1 MDAID
6 KMIAELDQEAQIK
19 RERLAAAE
27 RARISETMARDWAK
41 KESDLQLRAQQAKK
55 QVEKNYQQA
64 LNRQSSA
71 AKQQKMVKQNEYLTQ
86 LFEQA
91 YQQMI
96 GWTPEELQTFVE
108 NVLERLPISGT
119 LTFHAGLD
127 QAAHLDDTWVEACQS
142 DLPYQIKVGTPLSEA
157 GFLVDDNGIQY
168 NFTYRVLLEEY
179 KKESRER
186 WLQIIQKGG

>member
-6 KMIAELDQEAQIK
+6 KMIAELDQEAQTK

-55 QVEKNYQQA
+55 QAEKNYQQA
-64 LNRQSSA
+64 LNRQASA
-71 AKQQKMVKQNEYLTQ
+71 AKQQQMVKQNEYLTQ

-91 YQQMI
+91 YQQMVA
-96 GWTPEELQTFVE
+96 WTPEELQSFAE
-108 NVLERLPISGT
+108 NVLQQLPISGT
-119 LTFHAGLD
+119 VTIHAGPE
-127 QAAHLDDTWVEACQS
+127 QAAHLDAAWLTSCQS
-142 DLPYQIKVGTPLSEA
+142 TLPYQIKAGAPLTEA

-168 NFTYRVLLEEY
+168 NFTYQVLLDEY
-179 KKESRER
+179 KKETRER
-186 WLQIIQKGG
+186 WLQIIQQGG

>member
-6 KMIAELDQEAQIK
+6 KMIAELDQEAQTK

-55 QVEKNYQQA
+55 QAEKNYQQA
-64 LNRQSSA
+64 LNRQASA
-71 AKQQKMVKQNEYLTQ
+71 AKQQQMVKQNEYLTQ

-91 YQQMI
+91 YQQMVA
-96 GWTPEELQTFVE
+96 WTPEELQSFAE
-108 NVLERLPISGT
+108 NVLQQLPISGT
-119 LTFHAGLD
+119 VTIHAGPE
-127 QAAHLDDTWVEACQS
+127 QAAHLDTAWLTSCQS
-142 DLPYQIKVGTPLSEA
+142 TLPYQIKAGAPLTEA

-168 NFTYRVLLEEY
+168 NFTYQVLLDEY
-179 KKESRER
+179 KKETRER
-186 WLQIIQKGG
+186 WLQIIQQGG

>member
-6 KMIAELDQEAQIK
+6 KMIAELDQEAQTK

-55 QVEKNYQQA
+55 QAEKNYQQA
-64 LNRQSSA
+64 QNRQASA
-71 AKQQKMVKQNEYLTQ
+71 AKQQQMVKQNEYLTQ

-91 YQQMI
+91 YQQMVA
-96 GWTPEELQTFVE
+96 WTPEELQSFAE
-108 NVLERLPISGT
+108 NVLQQLPISGT
-119 LTFHAGLD
+119 VTFHAGPE
-127 QAAHLDDTWVEACQS
+127 QAAHLDAAWLTSCQTK
-142 DLPYQIKVGTPLSEA
+142 LPYQIKTGAPLTEA

-168 NFTYRVLLEEY
+168 NFTYQVLLDEY
-179 KKESRER
+179 KKETRER
-186 WLQIIQKGG
+186 WLQIIQQGG

>member
-6 KMIAELDQEAQIK
+6 KMIAELDQEAQTK

-55 QVEKNYQQA
+55 QAEKNYQQA
-64 LNRQSSA
+64 LNRQASA
-71 AKQQKMVKQNEYLTQ
+71 AKQQQMVKQNEYLTQ

-96 GWTPEELQTFVE
+96 AWTPEELQSFAE
-108 NVLERLPISGT
+108 NVLQQLPISGT
-119 LTFHAGLD
+119 VTFHAGPE
-127 QAAHLDDTWVEACQS
+127 QAAHLDAAWLTSCQS
-142 DLPYQIKVGTPLSEA
+142 KLPYQIKAGPPLTEA

-168 NFTYRVLLEEY
+168 NFTYQVLLDEY
-179 KKESRER
+179 KKETRER
-186 WLQIIQKGG
+186 WLQIIQQGG

>member
-6 KMIAELDQEAQIK
+6 KMIAELDQEAQTK

-55 QVEKNYQQA
+55 QAEKNYQQA
-64 LNRQSSA
+64 LNRQASA
-71 AKQQKMVKQNEYLTQ
+71 AKQQQMVKQNEYLTQ

-91 YQQMI
+91 YQQMVA
-96 GWTPEELQTFVE
+96 WTPEELQSFAE
-108 NVLERLPISGT
+108 NVLQQLPISGT
-119 LTFHAGLD
+119 VTFHAGPE
-127 QAAHLDDTWVEACQS
+127 QAAHLDAAWLTACQPK
-142 DLPYQIKVGTPLSEA
+142 LPYQIKEGAPLTEA

-168 NFTYRVLLEEY
+168 NFTYQVLLDEY
-179 KKESRER
+179 KKETRER
-186 WLQIIQKGG
+186 WLQIIQQGG

>member
-6 KMIAELDQEAQIK
+6 KMIAELDQEAQTK

-55 QVEKNYQQA
+55 QAEKNYQQA
-64 LNRQSSA
+64 QNRQASA
-71 AKQQKMVKQNEYLTQ
+71 AKQQQMVKQNEYLTQ

-91 YQQMI
+91 YQQMVA
-96 GWTPEELQTFVE
+96 WTPEELQSFAE
-108 NVLERLPISGT
+108 NVLQQLPISGT
-119 LTFHAGLD
+119 VTFHAGPE
-127 QAAHLDDTWVEACQS
+127 QAAHLDAAWLTSCQTK
-142 DLPYQIKVGTPLSEA
+142 LPYQIKVGAPLTEA

-168 NFTYRVLLEEY
+168 NFTYQVLLDEY
-179 KKESRER
+179 KKETRER
-186 WLQIIQKGG
+186 WLQIIQQGG

>member
-6 KMIAELDQEAQIK
+6 KMIAELDQEAQTK

-55 QVEKNYQQA
+55 QAEKNYQQA
-64 LNRQSSA
+64 LNRQASA
-71 AKQQKMVKQNEYLTQ
+71 AKQQQMVKQNEYLTQ

-91 YQQMI
+91 YQQMVA
-96 GWTPEELQTFVE
+96 WTPEELQSFAE
-108 NVLERLPISGT
+108 NVLQQLPISGT
-119 LTFHAGLD
+119 VTFHAGPE
-127 QAAHLDDTWVEACQS
+127 QVAHLDAAWLTSCQS
-142 DLPYQIKVGTPLSEA
+142 KLPYQIKTGAPLTEA

-168 NFTYRVLLEEY
+168 NFTYQVLLDEY
-179 KKESRER
+179 KKETRER
-186 WLQIIQKGG
+186 WLQIIQQGG

>member
-6 KMIAELDQEAQIK
+6 KMIAELDQEAQTK

-55 QVEKNYQQA
+55 QAEKNYQQA
-64 LNRQSSA
+64 QNRQASA
-71 AKQQKMVKQNEYLTQ
+71 AKQQQMVKQNEYLTQ

-91 YQQMI
+91 YQQMVA
-96 GWTPEELQTFVE
+96 WTPEELQSFAE
-108 NVLERLPISGT
+108 NVLQQLPISGT
-119 LTFHAGLD
+119 VTFHAGPE
-127 QAAHLDDTWVEACQS
+127 QAAHLDAAWLTACQPK
-142 DLPYQIKVGTPLSEA
+142 LPYQIKEGAPLTEA

-168 NFTYRVLLEEY
+168 NFTYQVLLDEY
-179 KKESRER
+179 KKETRER
-186 WLQIIQKGG
+186 WLQIIQQGG

>member
-6 KMIAELDQEAQIK
+6 KMIAELDQEAQTK

-55 QVEKNYQQA
+55 QAEKNYHQA
-64 LNRQSSA
+64 QNRQASA
-71 AKQQKMVKQNEYLTQ
+71 AKQQQMVKQNEYLTQ

-91 YQQMI
+91 YQQMVA
-96 GWTPEELQTFVE
+96 WTPEELQSFAE
-108 NVLERLPISGT
+108 NVLQQLPISGT
-119 LTFHAGLD
+119 VTFHAGPE
-127 QAAHLDDTWVEACQS
+127 QAAHLDAAWLTSCQTK
-142 DLPYQIKVGTPLSEA
+142 LPYQIKTGAPLTEA

-168 NFTYRVLLEEY
+168 NFTYQVLLDEY
-179 KKESRER
+179 KKETRER
-186 WLQIIQKGG
+186 WLQIIQQGG

>member
-6 KMIAELDQEAQIK
+6 KMIAELDQEAQTK

-55 QVEKNYQQA
+55 QAEKNYQQA
-64 LNRQSSA
+64 QNRQASA
-71 AKQQKMVKQNEYLTQ
+71 AKQQQMVKQNEYLTQ

-91 YQQMI
+91 YQQMVA
-96 GWTPEELQTFVE
+96 WTPEEL
-108 NVLERLPISGT
+108 PISGT
-119 LTFHAGLD
+119 VTFPAGPE
-127 QAAHLDDTWVEACQS
+127 QAAHLDAAWLTACQPE
-142 DLPYQIKVGTPLSEA
+142 LPYQIKAGAPLTEA

-168 NFTYRVLLEEY
+168 NFTYQVLLDEY
-179 KKESRER
+179 KKETRER
-186 WLQIIQKGG
+186 WLQIIQQGG

>member
-119 LTFHAGLD
+119 VTFHAGLD
-127 QAAHLDDTWVEACQS
+127 QAAHLDDTWVAACQS
-142 DLPYQIKVGTPLSEA
+142 DLPYQIKAGTPLSEA

-179 KKESRER
+179 KKETRER

>member
-6 KMIAELDQEAQIK
+6 KMIAELDQEAQTK

-55 QVEKNYQQA
+55 QAEKNYQQA
-64 LNRQSSA
+64 QNRQASA
-71 AKQQKMVKQNEYLTQ
+71 AKQQQMVKQNEYLTQ

-91 YQQMI
+91 YQQMVA
-96 GWTPEELQTFVE
+96 WTPEELQSFAE
-108 NVLERLPISGT
+108 NVLQQLPISGT
-119 LTFHAGLD
+119 VTFHAGPE
-127 QAAHLDDTWVEACQS
+127 QAAHLDAAWLTSCQS
-142 DLPYQIKVGTPLSEA
+142 KLPYQIKAGARLSEA

-168 NFTYRVLLEEY
+168 NFTYQVLLDEY
-179 KKESRER
+179 KKETRER
-186 WLQIIQKGG
+186 WLQIIQQGG

>member
-6 KMIAELDQEAQIK
+6 KMIAELDQEAQTK

-55 QVEKNYQQA
+55 QAEKNYQQA
-64 LNRQSSA
+64 QNRQASA
-71 AKQQKMVKQNEYLTQ
+71 AKQQQMVKQNEYLTQ

-91 YQQMI
+91 YQQMVA
-96 GWTPEELQTFVE
+96 WTPEELQSFAE
-108 NVLERLPISGT
+108 NVLQQLSISGT
-119 LTFHAGLD
+119 VTFHAGPE
-127 QAAHLDDTWVEACQS
+127 QAAHLDAAWLTSCQS
-142 DLPYQIKVGTPLSEA
+142 KLPYQIKAGAPLTEA

-168 NFTYRVLLEEY
+168 NFTYQVLLDEY
-179 KKESRER
+179 KKETRER
-186 WLQIIQKGG
+186 WLQIIQQGG

>member
-6 KMIAELDQEAQIK
+6 KMIAELDQEAQTK

-55 QVEKNYQQA
+55 QAEKHYQQA
-64 LNRQSSA
+64 LNRQASA
-71 AKQQKMVKQNEYLTQ
+71 AKQQQMVKQNEYLTQ

-91 YQQMI
+91 YQQMVA
-96 GWTPEELQTFVE
+96 WTPEELQSFAE
-108 NVLERLPISGT
+108 NVLQQLPISGT
-119 LTFHAGLD
+119 VTFHAGPE
-127 QAAHLDDTWVEACQS
+127 QAAHLDAAWLTSCQS
-142 DLPYQIKVGTPLSEA
+142 KLPYKIKAGAPLTEA

-168 NFTYRVLLEEY
+168 NFTYQVLLDEY
-179 KKESRER
+179 KKETRER
-186 WLQIIQKGG
+186 WLQIIQQGG

>member
-6 KMIAELDQEAQIK
+6 KMIAELDQEAQTK

-55 QVEKNYQQA
+55 QAEKNYQQA
-64 LNRQSSA
+64 QNRQASA
-71 AKQQKMVKQNEYLTQ
+71 AKQQQMVKQNEYLTQ

-91 YQQMI
+91 YQQMVA
-96 GWTPEELQTFVE
+96 WTPEELQSFAE
-108 NVLERLPISGT
+108 NVLQQLPISGT
-119 LTFHAGLD
+119 VTFHAGPE
-127 QAAHLDDTWVEACQS
+127 QAAHLDAAWLTSCQS
-142 DLPYQIKVGTPLSEA
+142 KLSYQIKEGAPLSEA

-168 NFTYRVLLEEY
+168 NFTYQVLLDEY
-179 KKESRER
+179 KKETRER
-186 WLQIIQKGG
+186 WLQIIQQGG

>member
-6 KMIAELDQEAQIK
+6 KMIAELDQEAQTK

-55 QVEKNYQQA
+55 QAEKNYQQA
-64 LNRQSSA
+64 QNRQASA
-71 AKQQKMVKQNEYLTQ
+71 AKQQQMVKQNEYLTQ

-91 YQQMI
+91 YQQMVA
-96 GWTPEELQTFVE
+96 WTPEELQSFAE
-108 NVLERLPISGT
+108 NVLQQLPISGT
-119 LTFHAGLD
+119 VTFHAGPE
-127 QAAHLDDTWVEACQS
+127 QAAHLDAAWLTAYQPK
-142 DLPYQIKVGTPLSEA
+142 LPYQIKEGAPLTEA

-168 NFTYRVLLEEY
+168 NFTYQVLLDEY
-179 KKESRER
+179 KKETRER
-186 WLQIIQKGG
+186 WLQIIQQGG

>member
-6 KMIAELDQEAQIK
+6 KMIAELDQEAQTK

-55 QVEKNYQQA
+55 QAEKNYHQA
-64 LNRQSSA
+64 QNRQASA
-71 AKQQKMVKQNEYLTQ
+71 AKQQQMVKQNEYLTQ

-91 YQQMI
+91 YQQMVA
-96 GWTPEELQTFVE
+96 WTPEELQSFAE
-108 NVLERLPISGT
+108 NVLQQLPISGT
-119 LTFHAGLD
+119 VTFHAGPE
-127 QAAHLDDTWVEACQS
+127 QAAHLDAAWLTACQPE
-142 DLPYQIKVGTPLSEA
+142 LPYQIKAGAPLTEA

-168 NFTYRVLLEEY
+168 NFTYQVLLDEY
-179 KKESRER
+179 KKETRER
-186 WLQIIQKGG
+186 WLQIIQQGG

>member
-6 KMIAELDQEAQIK
+6 KMIAELDQDAQTK

-55 QVEKNYQQA
+55 QAEKNYQQA
-64 LNRQSSA
+64 QNRQASA
-71 AKQQKMVKQNEYLTQ
+71 AKQQQMVKQNEYLTQ

-91 YQQMI
+91 YQQMVA
-96 GWTPEELQTFVE
+96 WTPEELQSFAE
-108 NVLERLPISGT
+108 NVLQQLPISGT
-119 LTFHAGLD
+119 VTFHAGPE
-127 QAAHLDDTWVEACQS
+127 QAAHLDAAWLTSCQS
-142 DLPYQIKVGTPLSEA
+142 KLPYQTKAGAPLSEA

-168 NFTYRVLLEEY
+168 NFTYQVLLDEY
-179 KKESRER
+179 KKETRER
-186 WLQIIQKGG
+186 WLQIIQQGG

>member
-6 KMIAELDQEAQIK
+6 KMIAELDQDAQTK

-55 QVEKNYQQA
+55 QAEKNYQQA
-64 LNRQSSA
+64 LNRQASA
-71 AKQQKMVKQNEYLTQ
+71 AKQQQMVKQNEYLTQ

-91 YQQMI
+91 YQQMVA
-96 GWTPEELQTFVE
+96 WTPEELQSFAE
-108 NVLERLPISGT
+108 NVLQQLPISGT
-119 LTFHAGLD
+119 VTFHAGPE
-127 QAAHLDDTWVEACQS
+127 QAAHLDAAWLTSCQS
-142 DLPYQIKVGTPLSEA
+142 KLPYQTKAGAPLSEA

-168 NFTYRVLLEEY
+168 NFTYQVLLDEY
-179 KKESRER
+179 KKETRER
-186 WLQIIQKGG
+186 WLQIIQQGG